1 MRRALAGLACAAAL
15 CAALPVAAQA
25 QLVPGDIVVADRFA
39 DPAGLG
45 GDTGAIFK
53 VDQASGTVS
62 VLATSPQFRDPFG
75 IAIDAQGNLLVVDE
89 DADPAGLGGN
99 TGAVFRFAPG
109 SPPAALTSSP
119 LFVDPRGIEVDSQ
132 GNVVIADSNA
142 GPAGDAGAVFRF
154 APGGPPQPLASG
166 PPFEA
171 PTDVAID
178 AQGNVVVSDLAAD
191 PAGLGVD
198 TGAVFRFAPG
208 SPPATLATSPLFK
221 APEAVAIDA
230 QGNVVVADAAGG
242 GAGNPG
248 QIFRFAPGAEPG
260 VLAAGSPFR
269 DPGGVAIDAQGNLVV
284 ADFSADPGGLGNSGA
299 IFRFAPGSPPAALA
313 TSSLFGSPQGIAIV
327 PPRCGGRFATI
338 VGDAAGNVLR
348 GTQFAD
354 VIAAGAGRDRVLAG
368 NGNDIVCG
376 GLGKD
381 VLKGQK
387 GRDRLLGES
396 GRDKLV
402 GGKGRDILKGG
413 KGTDLLVG
421 GKGRDKERQ

>member
-1 MRRALAGLACAAAL
+1 
-15 CAALPVAAQA
+15 
-25 QLVPGDIVVADRFA
+25 
-39 DPAGLG
+39 
-45 GDTGAIFK
+45 
-53 VDQASGTVS
+53 
-62 VLATSPQFRDPFG
+62 
-75 IAIDAQGNLLVVDE
+75 
-89 DADPAGLGGN
+89 
-99 TGAVFRFAPG
+99 
-109 SPPAALTSSP
+109 
-119 LFVDPRGIEVDSQ
+119 
-132 GNVVIADSNA
+132 
-142 GPAGDAGAVFRF
+142 
-154 APGGPPQPLASG
+154 
-166 PPFEA
+166 
-171 PTDVAID
+171 
-178 AQGNVVVSDLAAD
+178 
-191 PAGLGVD
+191 
-198 TGAVFRFAPG
+198 
-208 SPPATLATSPLFK
+208 
-221 APEAVAIDA
+221 
-230 QGNVVVADAAGG
+230 VVADAAGG
-242 GAGNPG
+242 GTGNPG

-284 ADFSADPGGLGNSGA
+284 ADFGSDPAGLGGDTGA
-299 IFRFAPGSPPAALA
+299 IFRFAPGSPPATL
-313 TSSLFGSPQGIAIV
+313 SSSPLFRAPQGVTIV
-327 PPRCGGRFATI
+327 PPLCGGRFATI
-338 VGDAAGNVLR
+338 VGDAAGNVLQ